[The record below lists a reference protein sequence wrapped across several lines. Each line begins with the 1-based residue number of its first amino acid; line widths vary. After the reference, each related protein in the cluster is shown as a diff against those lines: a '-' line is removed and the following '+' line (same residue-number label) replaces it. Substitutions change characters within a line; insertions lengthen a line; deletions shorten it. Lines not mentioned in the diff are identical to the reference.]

1 MSSVHAQIRS
11 EDADFVVVDAA
22 SRNGVAVAVRGEV
35 LLKNGSKMLAG
46 DELIRVEMP

>member
-1 MSSVHAQIRS
+1 
-11 EDADFVVVDAA
+11 
-22 SRNGVAVAVRGEV
+22 VAVRGEV